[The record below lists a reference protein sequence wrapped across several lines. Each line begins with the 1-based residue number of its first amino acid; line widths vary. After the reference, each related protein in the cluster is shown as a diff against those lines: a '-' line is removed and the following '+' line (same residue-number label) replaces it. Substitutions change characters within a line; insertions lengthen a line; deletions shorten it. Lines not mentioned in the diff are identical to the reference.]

1 MRKAKI
7 ICTLGPSTD
16 NEEVLRQL
24 ILNGMNCARLN
35 FSHGT
40 LADQKKRI
48 DLVKKLR
55 AELKSNVS
63 ILLDTKGPEIRLKDF
78 EQGKAELVEGGIFTL
93 SPDVG
98 LGNQLKASISY
109 PGLAE
114 HISLGTNILIDD
126 GKVSLKVEEI
136 RGHDIICRILVGG
149 VVSNH
154 KSINIPGISIPMPY
168 INAVDYEDLIFGI
181 KNEVDFVAAS
191 FIRNE
196 EDVMDLRRILDDN
209 GGQNICVISKIEN
222 EAGIQSLSKII
233 AVSDGIMVARG
244 DMGVEL
250 PFIQLPAIQ
259 KNIIHR
265 SIRHGCHTITATQM
279 LESMTTNP
287 TPTRAEVSDVANAIF
302 DGSTAVMLSG
312 ETAVGR
318 YPVEALVTM
327 SKIVENAEA
336 NVDYKEFAEDNP
348 IVFKNDIAHTIA
360 QIACVAAANLNA
372 KAIVVLTRSGKTAT
386 LIANYRPTCTIIAA
400 VVNPVK
406 MRHLSLTR
414 AVHAI
419 NVPEQLSSDSLFS
432 YAQEIAIG
440 TGMIEKG
447 DKIVI
452 VAGSSTSAKAP
463 SDMLKVLTV

>member
-7 ICTLGPSTD
+7 ICTLGPATD
-16 NEEVLRQL
+16 DEDVLRQL
-24 ILNGMNCARLN
+24 ILNGMDCARLN

-40 LADQKKRI
+40 HEDQRKRI
-48 DLVKKLR
+48 DSVKKLR
-55 AELKSNVS
+55 IELNKNVS
-63 ILLDTKGPEIRLKDF
+63 ILLDTKGPEIRLRDF
-78 EQGKAELVEGGIFTL
+78 EGGRAELAQGDIFTL
-93 SPDVG
+93 TPENISG
-98 LGNQLKASISY
+98 TNQRAGISFD
-109 PGLAE
+109 LAP
-114 HISLGTNILIDD
+114 HIPLNTNILIDD
-126 GKVSLKVEEI
+126 GKISLEVQEI
-136 RGHDIICRILVGG
+136 EGNDLICRVLVGG
-149 VVSNH
+149 TVSNH
-154 KSINIPGISIPMPY
+154 KGVNIPGVNIPMPY
-168 INAVDYEDLIFGI
+168 INESDFSDLMFGI
-181 KNEVDFVAAS
+181 ENEVDFVAAS
-191 FIRNE
+191 FIRSE
-196 EDVMDLRRILDDN
+196 KDVQDLRKVLDEN
-209 GGQNICVISKIEN
+209 GGKEICIISKIEN
-222 EAGIQSLSKII
+222 AAGIESLGKII
-233 AVSDGIMVARG
+233 AVSNGIMVARG

-259 KNIIHR
+259 KNIIRR
-265 SIRHGCHTITATQM
+265 SIRHGIHTITATQM

-336 NVDYKEFAEDNP
+336 NVDYREFAEDNP
-348 IVFKNDIAHTIA
+348 IISKNDIPHIIA
-360 QIACVAAANLNA
+360 QSACAAAASLNA

-414 AVHAI
+414 AVHSI
-419 NVPEQLSSDSLFS
+419 NVSEQLSSESLFS
-432 YAQEIAIG
+432 FAHEIASG
-440 TGMIEKG
+440 SGMIEKG

-463 SDMLKVLTV
+463 SDMLKILTV